1 MGYRRTTIG
10 GQMELMKIVN
20 AKATP
25 VLLAA
30 FNDIAESRTQFQL
43 DKFVVKQ
50 HDTEEMRYKQVLLE
64 LQSLYFGIRVM
75 EIEMKKK
82 NIQLEKLRSTGD
94 EVDELDA
101 QILEITLERDKLSAT
116 GALREFDNL
125 MDIYDSFEH
134 KFTREEIEE
143 GQAEYWNRRLN
154 RQATLEAIGGSQAQ
168 ASHLDALRQI
178 GAFEINP
185 SGGIMPPKEN
195 QQLN

>member
-1 MGYRRTTIG
+1 
-10 GQMELMKIVN
+10 MELMKIVN

-82 NIQLEKLRSTGD
+82 KVQLEKLRGTGD
-94 EVDELDA
+94 EIDELDA
-101 QILEITLERDKLSAT
+101 QILEIGLERDTLAGN

-125 MDIYDSFEH
+125 IAIYDSFEH

-143 GQAEYWNRRLN
+143 GQAEYWNRRLS

-178 GAFEINP
+178 GAIEMSP
-185 SGGIMPPKEN
+185 DGGIREVTSVEDSAGKKEL
-195 QQLN
+195 Q

>member
-1 MGYRRTTIG
+1 
-10 GQMELMKIVN
+10 MELMKIVN

-82 NIQLEKLRSTGD
+82 KVQLEKLRSTGD

-101 QILEITLERDKLSAT
+101 QILEITLERDTLGAN

>member
-1 MGYRRTTIG
+1 
-10 GQMELMKIVN
+10 MELMKIVN

-30 FNDIAESRTQFQL
+30 FNDIAESRTQFHL

-94 EVDELDA
+94 EIDELDA
-101 QILEITLERDKLSAT
+101 QILEITLERDTLSAN

-125 MDIYDSFEH
+125 IAIYDSFEH

-143 GQAEYWNRRLN
+143 GQAEYWNRRLS

-178 GAFEINP
+178 GAIEMSP
-185 SGGIMPPKEN
+185 DGGIREVTSIENSAEKKE
-195 QQLN
+195 L